1 MITLENVETL
11 LNKIDQAKIDSE
23 VIECYQS
30 GIVAL
35 KQVFKE
41 TGLNEETVLSTMEE
55 LEDELNKINE
65 VEEALSKPLDKHDE
79 QNLED
84 ELNEILLEKAPP
96 VPENIEIPEENKK
109 IDKDIGG
116 IKKKM
121 EALSI

>member
-11 LNKIDQAKIDSE
+11 LNKIDQAKMDGE

-96 VPENIEIPEENKK
+96 VPKNIEIPEENKK